1 MILGRALLSFAAL
14 VILTSACGDARTG
27 SSENS
32 PEEGVDLFDLS
43 LGDCLND
50 SDLSAYSDFTNI
62 MRVNCETPH
71 DSEVFAILQVDDR
84 SFPGEEEIIA
94 QGRLRCAQ
102 AFADFVGVPYSESA
116 LDFRFIY
123 PTLSSWSQG
132 DNLIHCLA
140 FDPGLQ
146 ITGSLIHSK
155 R

>member
-1 MILGRALLSFAAL
+1 MILGRVLLSFVTL
-14 VILTSACGDARTG
+14 IILTSGCVDTG
-27 SSENS
+27 TSPSEDS
-32 PEEGVDLFDLS
+32 AEEGIGLSDLS

-50 SDLSAYSDFTNI
+50 SDLSAYSDITDI
-62 MRVNCETPH
+62 LRVSCEEPH
-71 DSEVFAILQVDDR
+71 DSEVFAILQVDAP

-102 AFADFVGVPYSESA
+102 AFADFIGVPYSQSA

-123 PTLSSWSQG
+123 PTLSSWAQG
-132 DNLIHCLA
+132 DNLLHCLA